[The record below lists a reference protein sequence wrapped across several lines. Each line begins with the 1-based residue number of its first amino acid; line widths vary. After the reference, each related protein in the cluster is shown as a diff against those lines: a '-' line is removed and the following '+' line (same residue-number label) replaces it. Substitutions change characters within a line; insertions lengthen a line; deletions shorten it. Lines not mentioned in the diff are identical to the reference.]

1 MTKSRKTK
9 KRVSRKIPIYLESIV
24 ANLKEARLRKNIRQA
39 DLEHKIGLAEG
50 YLSKWETGS
59 RIPNIFNLVC
69 WASALELQID
79 VVPKSLTGIANDNGE
94 LTANDN
100 LNGEITSNELSF

>member
-1 MTKSRKTK
+1 VCVMTESRKTK
-9 KRVSRKIPIYLESIV
+9 RRVSKKIPKYLEPIIFH
-24 ANLKEARLRKNIRQA
+24 LKEVRLKKNIRQA
-39 DLEHKIGLAEG
+39 DLEHQIGLGEG

-79 VVPKSLTGIANDNGE
+79 VVPKTLIGVANDNGE
-94 LTANDN
+94 LIANDN
-100 LNGEITSNELSF
+100 LNGDNPIT